1 MFQTTTPI
9 HSTAACV
16 ALLDERRDLRAAIA
30 DMAIFRHAL
39 TPERMQGLLPPSP
52 PDSNVKLAVAD
63 GNLGPEALS
72 ALARACFAARVPL
85 LFEPTSTA
93 KAALPV
99 RAHALGQV
107 AILKPNLKELA
118 QLAWVLQGRHG
129 HGVRPEEEE
138 GRLERLFEEAEEAA
152 AVDGN
157 GLLDAGTVVELVRP
171 ALELVLRAM
180 RGGAADAADA
190 HAQAA
195 GWAGGW
201 AGQKHVLV
209 TLGVH
214 GLVWGRGP
222 EHGEGEVEATFFPAR
237 PVAEM
242 ADCTGAGDT
251 LVAAVVGAL
260 VAEEGCGME
269 AAIRLGM
276 AAARRSVKV
285 LEAIPPDLSFEA
297 LARDVETA
305 SVPTQRRGRQ
315 RGGS

>member
-1 MFQTTTPI
+1 M
-9 HSTAACV
+9 

-39 TPERMQGLLPPSP
+39 TPELMQGLLLPSP
-52 PDSNVKLAVAD
+52 PDSTVKLAVAD

-99 RAHALGQV
+99 KAHALGRV

-152 AVDGN
+152 VDSK
-157 GLLDAGTVVELVRP
+157 GLLDAATVVSLVRP

-180 RGGAADAADA
+180 RGGSADAADA
-190 HAQAA
+190 RAQAA

-222 EHGEGEVEATFFPAR
+222 ECGEGEVEATFFPAR
-237 PVAEM
+237 LVAEM

-285 LEAIPPDLSFEA
+285 LEAIPPDLSFAA

-305 SVPTQRRGRQ
+305 SASVPAPAQ
-315 RGGS
+315 RGGEATRR